1 MNRPWTPR
9 ERSTLASR
17 YATDGSLA
25 LAVALDR
32 SPDSITSQARRY
44 GLSSP
49 GARLRQARTRVLQSR
64 SVNVEFFAGQSTAVA
79 FVLGLVWACGT
90 VKTKHR
96 QVLRL
101 TVASDRV
108 GSLRRVKELMEC
120 RHSIQTYENTVV
132 LEISNSDFVHTLLTR
147 HGSPPKSAADPQAPR
162 IPDHLIARFADGHL
176 AATSR
181 RTGNHIHWRG
191 PHVVMEWLSKA
202 IQSQVNVPPPEIL
215 ARMTLEQTIRWHRAQ
230 DIRDIDAWLGI
241 TD

>member
-101 TVASDRV
+101 ALPSDRV
-108 GSLRRVKELMEC
+108 GSLRRVKELMEI
-120 RHSIQTYENTVV
+120 RHSIQTRNSRPAGQQCV
-132 LEISNSDFVHTLLTR
+132 LTSQGPQLHCC
-147 HGSPPKSAADPQAPR
+147 PPVGLVASGPPR
-162 IPDHLIARFADGHL
+162 WLIPEVMCCGHL
-176 AATSR
+176 
-181 RTGNHIHWRG
+181 
-191 PHVVMEWLSKA
+191 
-202 IQSQVNVPPPEIL
+202 VPP
-215 ARMTLEQTIRWHRAQ
+215 
-230 DIRDIDAWLGI
+230 
-241 TD
+241 